1 MLQLQ
6 RSLPLHVFGVFFF
19 QESCRRMEVSGQRH
33 GTGGGTSQVSV
44 KTGGG
49 GGGCTKSKS
58 IIDQLMGLK
67 GEQDDCINM

>member
-1 MLQLQ
+1 
-6 RSLPLHVFGVFFF
+6 
-19 QESCRRMEVSGQRH
+19 MEVSGQRH

-49 GGGCTKSKS
+49 GGGECTKSKS